1 MAIFCNLAVN
11 KTGLRPVSTT
21 VLELFMK
28 PGFIKKVVSGI
39 AKRKS
44 IGLDGLQTTEKTA
57 VKEKR
62 KI

>member
-1 MAIFCNLAVN
+1 MGQN
-11 KTGLRPVSTT
+11 KTGLRSVSRTAQ
-21 VLELFMK
+21 ELLMEMEC
-28 PGFIKKVVSGI
+28 IKKVVSGI
-39 AKRKS
+39 AKRQS